1 MPLPVVLDNTV
12 LTNFALVKHT
22 AMVLRLWPTACTTAE
37 VMTEYQHGA
46 SLSRVPAQAWSKLP
60 IVSLSETERSL
71 ADSLS
76 SRLGAG
82 ERTCLAV
89 AYERHGLFVS
99 DDLDARLSAQRL
111 SIEIT
116 GTLGVLVLTVK
127 RKMLSRKA
135 ANDALT
141 AMIASGYRSPLDR
154 LDSLL

>member
-22 AMVLRLWPTACTTAE
+22 ALVFRLWPTACTTAE
-37 VMTEYQHGA
+37 VMAEYQTWRVVGSCAGA
-46 SLSRVPAQAWSKLP
+46 GVVETADCFTERDR
-60 IVSLSETERSL
+60 VSL
-71 ADSLS
+71 AASLS

-111 SIEIT
+111 GLEIT
-116 GTLGVLVLTVK
+116 GTLGVLVLSVK
-127 RKMLSRKA
+127 RKLLSRKA

-154 LDSLL
+154 LDPLL

>member
-1 MPLPVVLDNTV
+1 MPRPIVLDNTV

-22 AMVLRLWPTACTTAE
+22 ALVLRLWPTACTTAE
-37 VMTEYQHGA
+37 AMAEYQNGA
-46 SLSRVPAQAWSKLP
+46 SLGHVPAQAWSELL
-60 IVSLSETERSL
+60 IVSLSETELSL
-71 ADSLS
+71 AASLS

-89 AYERHGLFVS
+89 ARERHGLFVS

-111 SIEIT
+111 DLRIT
-116 GTLGVLVLTVK
+116 GTLGVLALSVK
-127 RKMLSRKA
+127 RKLLSRKA

-141 AMIASGYRSPLDR
+141 TMIASGYRSPLDR

>member
-1 MPLPVVLDNTV
+1 MPLPVILDNTV

-22 AMVLRLWPTACTTAE
+22 AVVLRLWPTACTTAE
-37 VMTEYQHGA
+37 TMDEYQHGA
-46 SLSRVPAQAWSKLP
+46 SLGRVPTQAWSQLS

-71 ADSLS
+71 AASLS

-89 AYERHGLFVS
+89 VHERHGLFVS
-99 DDLDARLSAQRL
+99 DDLDARLAAQRL
-111 SIEIT
+111 GLRIT
-116 GTLGVLVLTVK
+116 GTLGVLALSVK
-127 RKMLSRKA
+127 RKLLSRKA

-141 AMIASGYRSPLDR
+141 TMIASGYRSPLDR